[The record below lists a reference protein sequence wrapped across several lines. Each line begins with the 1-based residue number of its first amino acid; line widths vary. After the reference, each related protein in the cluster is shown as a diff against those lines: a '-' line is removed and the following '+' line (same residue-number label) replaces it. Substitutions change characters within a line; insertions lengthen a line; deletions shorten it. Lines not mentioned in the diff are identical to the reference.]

1 MRSKISAAVR
11 NYENNKE
18 VKVIV
23 FLSNVQK
30 AFCAGAN
37 IKEFVGKTTKDFAN
51 NDIFKELHDTIYEA
65 KKPII
70 SGVNGVAL
78 GGGCELAL
86 LTDVVFCS

>member
-1 MRSKISAAVR
+1 MRSGILSAIKK
-11 NYENNKE
+11 YEASDE

-23 FLSNVQK
+23 FLSKVTK

-37 IKEFVGKTTKDFAN
+37 IKEFQGKKAKEFEE
-51 NDIFKELHDTIYEA
+51 NDIFKEIHDGLYNA

-78 GGGCELAL
+78 GGG
-86 LTDVVFCS
+86 F